1 MKFASYFDHA
11 LLKPEM
17 TVDDVKQLCE
27 DAKSAQFA
35 SVCVPPYFVSEAI
48 SALEGSSVKVTT
60 VIGFPF
66 GYSPTVAKVEEIKRG
81 IDEGAAEFDVVINLS
96 AVKSGHW
103 DFVRADMD
111 RMLAACHLRSKKIK
125 FTFETASLTEEEIQ
139 RLCEISNE
147 IQPNF
152 VNIST
157 GFNGAGATVE
167 TVALLRSLLKST
179 IQIKASGDI
188 ASKEL
193 ATALIDAGANR
204 IGTSHCLEILGA

>member
-1 MKFASYFDHA
+1 
-11 LLKPEM
+11 M

-35 SVCVPPYFVSEAI
+35 SVCIPPYFVSEAI

-188 ASKEL
+188 TSKEL